1 MQLSQKHPKP
11 GKIEPFSYYLE
22 ILAHTHMGAP
32 KYSVTS

>member
-22 ILAHTHMGAP
+22 ILAHTWALR
-32 KYSVTS
+32 SIR